1 MSEQSHAQEWLPA
14 WFNSDQIDTVIV
26 AFPDV
31 YGRLMGKRLTHSFFT
46 RSTAAAGT
54 HACNYLLTVD
64 VEMNPMPGYRLA
76 SWEQGYGD
84 FHLQPALRTMK
95 HVPWQPSTAI
105 VLGDL
110 LHEDHRPVAESPR
123 AVLQRQIER
132 LRERGMMAQMAS
144 ELEFYLFNDS
154 YPQVHAK
161 GYRDLTA
168 ASDYLIDYH
177 LLQPGRDEDVLRRL
191 RNEMNDAGILVEG
204 SKGEWG
210 KGQHELNL
218 LYTEALEM
226 ADRHVIFKHGAKEIA
241 AQQGRAI
248 TFMAKWDQQQAGSS
262 FHLHTSLWDAEGNRN
277 LFADPKTGKATEMFR
292 HFLGG
297 LLKYGR
303 ELTYFFAPTVN
314 SYKRYQSE
322 SWAPTTMVWAHDN
335 RTTGYRVVGQ
345 GNALRVENRTP
356 GADANPY
363 LAYAATIAAG
373 LQGIDEKID
382 CGDPYQG
389 NAYADAQLPRLPESL
404 EQAAELLAES
414 RLARE
419 AMGDEVID
427 FYVHTARLEAAEYRA
442 AVTDWERARYFERL

>member
-64 VEMNPMPGYRLA
+64 VEMNPMPGFRLA

-262 FHLHTSLWDAEGNRN
+262 FHLHTSLWDTEGNRN

-356 GADANPY
+356 GAYANPY

>member
-64 VEMNPMPGYRLA
+64 VEMNPMPGFRLA

-123 AVLQRQIER
+123 AVLQRQIQR

-262 FHLHTSLWDAEGNRN
+262 FHLHTSLWDTEGNRN

-322 SWAPTTMVWAHDN
+322 SWAPTTMVWANDN